1 MSYLCHPFASQA
13 LDHHPL
19 GNVMKK
25 APQCASASAKM
36 FWHNLQRI
44 FTQYITIYSII
55 MYYLIISYIHDYT
68 FIKMIQQYVLYE
80 HTNSAHYTCPH
91 MHVDAHVLY
100 HIISIMC
107 ICICICCARNSDV
120 AIGLFYYILTF
131 LSSDSAGCHA
141 GYLVDE

>member
-1 MSYLCHPFASQA
+1 
-13 LDHHPL
+13 
-19 GNVMKK
+19 MKK

-107 ICICICCARNSDV
+107 MYIYIYVYV
-120 AIGLFYYILTF
+120 ALETATLP
-131 LSSDSAGCHA
+131 SDSSIIS
-141 GYLVDE
+141 